1 MAEAL
6 GTFYLPEICRKFCQ
20 IIQKTG
26 FNEIHLHL
34 WRHNK
39 HITKDSVKI
48 LFNWKYSAFQHM
60 LLSNLN
66 NIIARKKKSDFNGQ
80 NWVVLCRQNTR
91 PAYKSLIRVSMMSLL
106 ILS

>member
-66 NIIARKKKSDFNGQ
+66 NIIARKKNQILTVKTESSFVDE
-80 NWVVLCRQNTR
+80 TR
-91 PAYKSLIRVSMMSLL
+91 VRRTKV
-106 ILS
+106 